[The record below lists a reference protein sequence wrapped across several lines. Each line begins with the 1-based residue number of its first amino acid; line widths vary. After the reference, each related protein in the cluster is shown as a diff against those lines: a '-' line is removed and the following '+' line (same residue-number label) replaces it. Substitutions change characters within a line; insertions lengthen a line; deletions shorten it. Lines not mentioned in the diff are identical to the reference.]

1 MGKTGAHPNTE
12 AQKGRC
18 RVRPHD
24 DAGHG
29 DQDQRKEQRPRV
41 NGNVGERPD
50 AWAESGHMPERFDV
64 AAL

>member
-1 MGKTGAHPNTE
+1 MGKTGAQPNTE

-24 DAGHG
+24 DAGYG

-50 AWAESGHMPERFDV
+50 A
-64 AAL
+64 